1 MISIYEDSKQR
12 LWFTMLGRGF
22 CSFNQDTEEFT
33 TYDSSQG
40 LANDVIYK
48 IVEANNDILWLTSNK
63 GLIRFD
69 LKTKTSNIYADNN
82 GLLTN
87 QFNYSSGIKSKDGTI
102 YFGCINGFIAFKPE
116 SFTENT
122 YFPPVAI
129 TDFLLFNKSADIGTK
144 DSPLSQSVTYTREI
158 NLKYNQNSFAFRFAA
173 LCYAAPEENYLSY
186 TLKGFDKEW
195 YSTTKVPPLPIPI

>member
-87 QFNYSSGIKSKDGTI
+87 QFNYSSGIKSKTVPSISDVSMASLPS
-102 YFGCINGFIAFKPE
+102 NP
-116 SFTENT
+116 
-122 YFPPVAI
+122 
-129 TDFLLFNKSADIGTK
+129 
-144 DSPLSQSVTYTREI
+144 SPSP
-158 NLKYNQNSFAFRFAA
+158 K
-173 LCYAAPEENYLSY
+173 
-186 TLKGFDKEW
+186 TLIFH
-195 YSTTKVPPLPIPI
+195 L

>member
-129 TDFLLFNKSADIGTK
+129 TDFLLFNKSADIEASK
-144 DSPLSQSVTYTREI
+144 I
-158 NLKYNQNSFAFRFAA
+158 
-173 LCYAAPEENYLSY
+173 
-186 TLKGFDKEW
+186 
-195 YSTTKVPPLPIPI
+195 PPSAKA